1 MAPDTE
7 PVHMSS
13 SYLQELFDEAIHKYP
28 VSEELLEKFQ
38 ILDKYI
44 QQNFKVAFGNRIM
57 GQVHK
62 FVPVYVACGG
72 TEEEGLDYI
81 FAYKILRKFE
91 NLNLA
96 FLQNELDTLV
106 SQIKKIFGKNGF
118 EESVKFI
125 KELKSR

>member
-1 MAPDTE
+1 
-7 PVHMSS
+7 
-13 SYLQELFDEAIHKYP
+13 
-28 VSEELLEKFQ
+28 LEKFQ